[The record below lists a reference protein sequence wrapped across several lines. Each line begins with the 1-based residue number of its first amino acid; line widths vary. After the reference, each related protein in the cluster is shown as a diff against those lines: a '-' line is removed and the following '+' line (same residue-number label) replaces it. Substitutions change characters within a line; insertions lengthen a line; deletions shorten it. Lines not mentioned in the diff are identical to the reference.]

1 MPATSVS
8 SPRVARP
15 VPPSALGPGS
25 LVGGFRIE
33 ATLGHGGMGVVYAAT
48 QVSLDRA
55 VALKVMSGHHAHDPV
70 MRARFAREA
79 KAQAVLDSAY
89 VVGVIDHGEHD
100 GLLWTATRLVSGG
113 DLAAVLRSKGVPPR
127 AVALD
132 LVAQVATGVADAH
145 GAGLVHRDLKPAN
158 ILLEWRDG
166 SLRALVGDFGIART
180 AGSDLTQT
188 CGMLGTAAY
197 MAPELHHGAEASVAS
212 DVYALGCLLWAV
224 LVGEAPYAWST
235 GDYQL
240 MTAHISAPVPVLD
253 GSGPLVEAVNAT
265 LATAMAKDP
274 ADRYPSAAAFRDAVR
289 RAAGWASCTD
299 GPVRTELSRG

>member
-1 MPATSVS
+1 MPATRVS
-8 SPRVARP
+8 SPRAVRP
-15 VPPSALGPGS
+15 VMPSVLGPGS
-25 LVGGFRIE
+25 NVGGFRIE

-70 MRARFAREA
+70 MRARFVREA
-79 KAQAVLDSAY
+79 KAQAALDSPY

-113 DLAAVLRSKGVPPR
+113 DLAAALRSKGVPPR
-127 AVALD
+127 DVALD

-145 GAGLVHRDLKPAN
+145 AAGLVHRDLKPAN

-180 AGSDLTQT
+180 AGSDLTHT

-197 MAPELHHGAEASVAS
+197 MAPELHHGAEASLAS
-212 DVYALGCLLWAV
+212 DIYALGCLLWAV

-253 GSGPLVEAVNAT
+253 GGGPFVDAVNAI
-265 LATAMAKDP
+265 LARAMAKEP
-274 ADRYPSAAAFRDAVR
+274 AGRFASAVEFRDAVR
-289 RAAGWASCTD
+289 RVNNRLFTD
-299 GPVRTELSRG
+299 GG